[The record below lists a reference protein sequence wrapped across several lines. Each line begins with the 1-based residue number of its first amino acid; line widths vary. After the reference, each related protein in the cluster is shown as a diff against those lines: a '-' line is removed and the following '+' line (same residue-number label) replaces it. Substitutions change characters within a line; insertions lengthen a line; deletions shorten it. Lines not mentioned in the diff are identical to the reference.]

1 VGENADQ
8 IAIQYGNV
16 APASIAS
23 IQRALLTLEDQG
35 GDKLFGEPAVEL
47 TDLMR
52 TAPDGRGVVNLLAAD
67 RLMTSPKLYATFLLW
82 LLSELFEEL
91 PEVGDLPRPKL
102 VVFFDEAHLLFDD
115 APPALLSRIEQVV
128 RLIRSKGVGV
138 FFVTQN
144 PADIPDTVLGQL
156 GNKVQ
161 HALRAFTPKDQQ
173 AVKAVADNFRPN
185 PSLDVAQ
192 AVTELGI
199 GEALISLLDA
209 SATPMPVERA
219 LVVPPHGHIGAID
232 AAQRMAVRNA
242 SLVGAK
248 YEQAVDR
255 ESAYETLKSRA
266 EQKVAAA
273 QQAAAA
279 APAAPAQAQQQE
291 EQKKDDDKNILENR
305 AAQAAAAALG
315 AAGISMIR
323 SMGSAA
329 GRQLMRGILG
339 GLGGSRKR

>member
-1 VGENADQ
+1 
-8 IAIQYGNV
+8 
-16 APASIAS
+16 
-23 IQRALLTLEDQG
+23 
-35 GDKLFGEPAVEL
+35 
-47 TDLMR
+47 
-52 TAPDGRGVVNLLAAD
+52 
-67 RLMTSPKLYATFLLW
+67 
-82 LLSELFEEL
+82 
-91 PEVGDLPRPKL
+91 VGDLPRPKL

-128 RLIRSKGVGV
+128 RLIRSKGVGI

-185 PSLDVAQ
+185 PALDVAQ
-192 AVTELGI
+192 AVTELAI

-209 SATPMPVERA
+209 TATPTPVERA

-273 QQAAAA
+273 QAQQAAAA
-279 APAAPAQAQQQE
+279 VPAAPAQAQQQE
-291 EQKKDDDKNILENR
+291 QKRDDDKNILENP

-315 AAGISMIR
+315 AAGMSMIR